1 MEPQMTDFDAFISQW
16 CETNGWTDLQRVNGD
31 WWAIAPSQF
40 MPEPVCQSP
49 QYREAMNAELMET
62 LESAK
67 RLISQLP
74 EVFSAV
80 FGADGSFARGM
91 RDVASAFGSLNQQI
105 LPIAEEMAAYDRMQ
119 RELTAAQAARSSSA
133 GYVDYGSYLRPTD
146 EEIAAARSLAN
157 SEQPGDIFIGEGVC
171 RLTDIDFSV
180 HTGNPG
186 LRIDE
191 SEIRELMRLAAE
203 SCNRLELN
211 RLHTIQP
218 LDFPYSAQVDPIEPR
233 YRPVIE
239 NIPTTDRFRIREL
252 VHKQAIAA
260 SPASPEP
267 ELTTQER
274 IKQRNNRNKETMRNF
289 LNNKIGGSKW

>member
-1 MEPQMTDFDAFISQW
+1 
-16 CETNGWTDLQRVNGD
+16 
-31 WWAIAPSQF
+31 
-40 MPEPVCQSP
+40 
-49 QYREAMNAELMET
+49 MNAELMET

-74 EVFSAV
+74 EVFSTV

-91 RDVASAFGSLNQQI
+91 REVARAFGSLNQLI
-105 LPIAEEMAAYDRMQ
+105 PTAEDMEAYDRMQ

-157 SEQPGDIFIGEGVC
+157 SEQPGDILIGEGIC
-171 RLTDIDFSV
+171 RITDIDFSI
-180 HTGNPG
+180 HTGNPEFW
-186 LRIDE
+186 IDE
-191 SEIRELMRLAAE
+191 AEIRELMRLAAE

-211 RLHTIQP
+211 RFHTIQP

-233 YRPVIE
+233 YRRVVTE
-239 NIPTTDRFRIREL
+239 NIPLVDWSRLRDL
-252 VHKQAIAA
+252 VHKQAIA
-260 SPASPEP
+260 SPSSPEP
-267 ELTTQER
+267 ELTPQER
-274 IKQRNNRNKETMRNF
+274 IKQRNKRNKETMRNF